1 MDEGS
6 GKRDELDERE
16 STSVLKR
23 GNRIRGK
30 ERREGKRE
38 MEDKQMGSI
47 GNKRVG

>member
-23 GNRIRGK
+23 GNREDTRERETRGEK
-30 ERREGKRE
+30 GDGR
-38 MEDKQMGSI
+38 
-47 GNKRVG
+47 